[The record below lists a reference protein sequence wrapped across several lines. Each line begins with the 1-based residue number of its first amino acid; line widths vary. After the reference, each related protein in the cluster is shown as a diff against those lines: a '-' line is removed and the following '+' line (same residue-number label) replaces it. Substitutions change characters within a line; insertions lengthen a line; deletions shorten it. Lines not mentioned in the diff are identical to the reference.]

1 MAGVRRVGWLLV
13 LGLML
18 GGCAAET
25 VSERS
30 NVIDLGFL
38 VLDATPTSA
47 QVFIDGRPAGRASD
61 FAGQVIYLKSGL
73 HTVEVVAPGFRGF
86 SHRFYMDPTFPAI
99 LRVVLRQEPPR
110 ALRGS

>member
-1 MAGVRRVGWLLV
+1 VRRIGWLLV
-13 LGLML
+13 LGLIL

-25 VSERS
+25 VSGRS
-30 NVIDLGFL
+30 NVVDIGFL

-61 FAGQVIYLKSGL
+61 FIGQVIYLRNGM

-86 SHRFYMDPTFPAI
+86 SHRFYMDPTFPSI
-99 LRVVLRQEPPR
+99 LRVVLRQESPR
-110 ALRGS
+110 AQRGS